1 MNLSSEEVGIANLA
15 SGAHFA
21 KTLQKL
27 GLKRVFFSPGSRST
41 SLIIGLER
49 YSDIEIIPVL
59 DERTAAFL
67 ALGNSKRENS
77 PTGLICTSG
86 SALAHWFPAVTEAC
100 HASVPLLL
108 FSADRPPELQECAA
122 GQTINQ
128 KNIFGE
134 FVRGFHQLVPPSS
147 SEDSAEELIQT
158 LQLAYQQATGIN
170 PGPVH
175 LNFPFREPFLPN
187 SADIEIPAT
196 EEQKQVPKAQ
206 KFTYPD
212 SPQKIAAEVSLFKK
226 PVLVTGQFITLESL
240 QPWLD
245 NFSLPILCDS
255 LSPARH
261 SASSNTIS
269 RYENLLRDLHFTEKA
284 IPDLIIVLGPLPTS
298 KTLRRWIDESE
309 AKRIVIE
316 PRGINVGP
324 LSRNSDQCQ
333 LAYEHI
339 SELTVPQSPPSWI
352 KLWQEAEES
361 VDFQLEATFST
372 ELPSFEGKLAHLLSL
387 HLPSLSDLFVANSM
401 PMRDIEW
408 FWKQVPSE
416 RRLFGNRGVNG
427 IDGTLGT
434 ALGIAHESNRPA
446 YLLSGDLAFLHDSNA
461 LLFSKQLKGSLT
473 VFVINN
479 FGGGIFEHLPI
490 ADEPEFEKCFATP
503 QNIDLQDLCKAF
515 KVSHEQLTSW
525 TEIIL
530 RIKHPKKFGI
540 HIIEIRTDRKKDRIL
555 RQKLLSI
562 SPQDYA

>member
-1 MNLSSEEVGIANLA
+1 MNLSAEEVGIANLA

-27 GLKRVFFSPGSRST
+27 GLKRIFFSPGSRST
-41 SLIIGLER
+41 SLVVGIER
-49 YSDIEIIPVL
+49 YSDIEILPVL

-67 ALGNSKRENS
+67 ALGNSKRENT

-134 FVRGFHQLVPPSS
+134 FVRGFHQLEIPTSN
-147 SEDSAEELIQT
+147 EDSAKKLVRT

-187 SADIEIPAT
+187 SSEIEIPPT
-196 EEQKQVPKAQ
+196 KEPEQAQ
-206 KFTYPD
+206 ENRNFPYPD
-212 SPQKIAAEVSLFKK
+212 SPQKIAAEFSFFKK
-226 PVLVTGQFITLESL
+226 PVLITGQFITLENL

-261 SASSNTIS
+261 SASLNIIS
-269 RYENLLRDLHFTEKA
+269 RYENLLLDPGFTEEA

-298 KTLRRWIDESE
+298 KTLRRWIDETGV
-309 AKRIVIE
+309 KRIVIE
-316 PRGINVGP
+316 PRGINVDP
-324 LSRNSDQCQ
+324 LSSNSIQFQ
-333 LAYEHI
+333 IGYEQI
-339 SELTVPQSPPSWI
+339 SEITLPQSPPSWI
-352 KLWQEAEES
+352 KLWQQAEKS
-361 VDFQLEATFST
+361 VDLQLETTFSN

-387 HLPSLSDLFVANSM
+387 HLPSQSYLFVANSM

-408 FWKQVPSE
+408 FWKQIPSE

-434 ALGIAHESNRPA
+434 ALGIAHKSDRPTF
-446 YLLSGDLAFLHDSNA
+446 LLSGDLAFLHDSNA
-461 LLFSKQLKGSLT
+461 LLFCKQLKGSLT

-490 ADEPEFEKCFATP
+490 SDEPEFEKCFATP

-515 KVSHEQLTSW
+515 KVSHELLTSW
-525 TEIIL
+525 SEIIQ
-530 RIKHPKKFGI
+530 RIKHPEKSGI
-540 HIIEIRTDRKKDRIL
+540 HIIEIPTDRKKDRIL
-555 RQKLLSI
+555 RQKLLCT